1 MKNRYWIAAG
11 TSLSLLA
18 MALLPAPAVV
28 ANDAPAA
35 QANATPVAVARVQS
49 GPMPQVLSAVGTLE
63 AVHQVNVSPEVGGRI
78 TALEFTAG
86 KAVAAGQVLVKLND
100 APERGELA
108 KLQAQAKNAKL
119 ALERTR
125 KVLPLASTQAQL
137 DQAQANYDQLL
148 GEIAQ
153 VQAQIAQKTIRAP
166 FAGVLGI
173 RKVNLGQYVSP
184 GDSLVTLTEL
194 SRLHVNFP
202 LPEQSAAAL
211 QAGQAITLKVDA
223 WPQQRFVAA
232 VTTLEPQIDPGARS
246 MQVQATFD
254 NPGQQL
260 KPGMFANVSIELPSH
275 ADVLSVPETAISYS
289 AYGNSL
295 YVLREKDGALRV
307 EQVFVKLGA
316 RRDDR
321 VVVLDALT
329 PGDRVVVSGQIRLS
343 NGMPVRVTDDTLAA
357 STTRKPDLA
366 QQ

>member
-1 MKNRYWIAAG
+1 
-11 TSLSLLA
+11 

-35 QANATPVAVARVQS
+35 QANATPVAIARVQS

-125 KVLPLASTQAQL
+125 
-137 DQAQANYDQLL
+137 
-148 GEIAQ
+148 
-153 VQAQIAQKTIRAP
+153 KTIRAP

-246 MQVQATFD
+246 MLVQATLD
-254 NPGQQL
+254 NPDQQL